1 MKTRVITSILIVLV
15 AIPTFLLSGYIVYPI
30 VLALLAGVSV
40 FELLR
45 VQGCGKNPAIAIP
58 SYLIALGLPIAAFFA
73 GEYITR
79 FFLVCAITVYVFLI
93 YMLML
98 SVFSKGKMTFSRTAS
113 IFCSIS
119 YAVLAFA
126 ALSVIR
132 YIENGVFCFG
142 TVFIASWVSDVFALL
157 VGTLVGKHK
166 LIPEISPKKTVEG
179 LIGGVVFAT
188 VAMLLYGFI
197 VDMIVDNLTVN
208 YIILGAMG
216 LLLSLLSQVG
226 DLIASTIKRE
236 SGIKDYGDILPGH
249 GGITDRF
256 DSIYAIAIFAL
267 VICVVFPPFT

>member
-30 VLALLAGVSV
+30 VLALLAGISV

-45 VQGCGKNPAIAIP
+45 VQGCGKSPAIAIP
-58 SYLIALGLPIAAFFA
+58 SYLIALALPIAAFFA
-73 GEYITR
+73 GGHIMQ
-79 FFLVCAITVYVFLI
+79 FFLICAIIIYAFLL
-93 YMLML
+93 YMLVL
-98 SVFSKGKMTFSRTAS
+98 SVFSKGKLPFSKAS
-113 IFCSIS
+113 GVFCSVS

-126 ALSVIR
+126 ALGVIR
-132 YIENGVFCFG
+132 YIENGAFCFI

-157 VGTLVGKHK
+157 VGTLIGKHK

-179 LIGGVVFAT
+179 FIGGVVFAT
-188 VAMLLYGFI
+188 VAMLLYGLI
-197 VDMIVDNLTVN
+197 VDMAVDNVTVN

-216 LLLSLLSQVG
+216 LGLSLLSQVG

-236 SGIKDYGDILPGH
+236 GGIKDYGDILPGH

-256 DSIYAIAIFAL
+256 DSIFAVAIPAL
-267 VICVVFPPFT
+267 VICVLFPPFT

>member
-1 MKTRVITSILIVLV
+1 MKARVITSILIVLV
-15 AIPTFLLSGYIVYPI
+15 AIPTFLLSEYIVYPI
-30 VLALLAGVSV
+30 ALALLAGVSV

-45 VQGCGKNPAIAIP
+45 VLGCGKCPAVAIP
-58 SYLIALGLPIAAFFA
+58 SYFLALVLPITAYFMGNEVVQFS
-73 GEYITR
+73 
-79 FFLVCAITVYVFLI
+79 LVCAVAMYAFLLYSLI
-93 YMLML
+93 I
-98 SVFSKGKMTFSRTAS
+98 SVFSKGKLLFSKATS
-113 IFCSIS
+113 IFSSVS

-132 YIENGVFCFG
+132 YIDNGVFCFG

-157 VGTLVGKHK
+157 VGTVCGKHK

-179 LIGGVVFAT
+179 FIGGVVFAT

-197 VDMIVDNLTVN
+197 VEMLVDYITVN
-208 YIILGAMG
+208 YLILGVMG

-236 SGIKDYGDILPGH
+236 GGIKDYGDILPGH

-256 DSIYAIAIFAL
+256 DSIFAVAIPML
-267 VICVVFPPFT
+267 VVCVVFPPFV

>member
-45 VQGCGKNPAIAIP
+45 VHGIGKNPAVAIP
-58 SYLIALGLPIAAFFA
+58 SYLIALALPIFAFFA
-73 GEYITR
+73 GEHVTQ
-79 FFLVCAITVYVFLI
+79 FFLASAVVIYAFLL
-93 YMLML
+93 YMLIL
-98 SVFSKGKMTFSRTAS
+98 AVFSKGKVTFSKAAGV
-113 IFCSIS
+113 FCSVA
-119 YAVLAFA
+119 YAVLAFS

-132 YIENGVFCFG
+132 YIDNGVFCFG

-157 VGTLVGKHK
+157 VGRLCGKRK
-166 LIPEISPKKTVEG
+166 LIPEVSPKKTVEG
-179 LIGGVVFAT
+179 FIGGVVFAT

-197 VDMIVDNLTVN
+197 VDMLIDYITVN

-216 LLLSLLSQVG
+216 LGFSLLSQVG

-236 SGIKDYGDILPGH
+236 GGIKDYGDILPGH

-256 DSIYAIAIFAL
+256 DSIFAVAIPML
-267 VICVVFPPFT
+267 VVCVTFPPFI